1 MRKTTND
8 ELGRLSAEEY
18 AAAPKCPVAV
28 VLDNV
33 RSMNNVGSFF
43 RTCDAF
49 AVGRL
54 CLCGITATPPS
65 RDIHKTA
72 LGAELTVPWTYF
84 ADTADAVAAL
94 RADGYRILC
103 VEQAEGSVYSSDG
116 LRNPESGT
124 RWYSATRSTECSN
137 AWPICATGPSRYLR
151 AEPSTRSTFPWR
163 PASCC
168 GRPTAGGWHRANK
181 SAKDCSLPI
190 IILNLSGIK
199 TKKPCRQTAKRGW

>member
-18 AAAPKCPVAV
+18 VAAPKCPVAV

-72 LGAELTVPWTYF
+72 LGAELTVPWTYHKTTEECI
-84 ADTADAVAAL
+84 AYCASSRP
-94 RADGYRILC
+94 RARFR
-103 VEQAEGSVYSSDG
+103 SSDG

-151 AEPSTRSTFPWR
+151 AEPNTRSTFPWR

-168 GRPTAGGWHRANK
+168 GRPTAGGWRRANK